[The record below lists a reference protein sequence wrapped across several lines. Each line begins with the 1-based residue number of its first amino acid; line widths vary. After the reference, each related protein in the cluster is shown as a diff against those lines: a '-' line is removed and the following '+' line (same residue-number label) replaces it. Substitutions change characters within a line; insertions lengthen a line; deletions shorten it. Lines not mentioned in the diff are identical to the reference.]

1 MMVRLHLNS
10 QKDLFCHQLYLQR
23 AALED
28 ELEYETV
35 WRNRRFYRHPVESA
49 SDSASESILDAK
61 DSCNLNGNLDNLNDT
76 EDNGAVVVESDI
88 EHG

>member
-1 MMVRLHLNS
+1 LPPAVSAKGRLGGRTGIWN
-10 QKDLFCHQLYLQR
+10 
-23 AALED
+23 
-28 ELEYETV
+28 V
-35 WRNRRFYRHPVESA
+35 WRNRRFYRHPVESP
-49 SDSASESILDAK
+49 SDSAPESILDTK